1 MSQPAARDRILA
13 TAARLFMRDGYR
25 ATGIDKIIAESGV
38 AKMSLY
44 RHFKSKNDLIAA
56 FLEELNEEW
65 MRDFVDKV
73 ELHFA
78 QHAQLSALADALG
91 DCFSQQDFRGCAFI
105 NVVAETG
112 TAGDMGHIA
121 QAVLHKR
128 RLESYIAALAE
139 RLGLGQPASVAA
151 DAMLCVEGMM
161 VRFQM
166 TRDPAIVQFGQRVL
180 RLIEDAAMAGSK
192 AASSSAV
199 KRARK
204 V

>member
-1 MSQPAARDRILA
+1 MSQPSARDRILE
-13 TAARLFMRDGYR
+13 TAARLFMQDGYR

-56 FLEELNEEW
+56 FLDELNESW
-65 MRDFVDKV
+65 MRDFIDKA

-78 QHAQLSALADALG
+78 QGAHLSVLADALG
-91 DCFSQQDFRGCAFI
+91 ECFSQDDFRGCAFI

-112 TAGDMGHIA
+112 AAGDMGHVR
-121 QAVLHKR
+121 QAVLHKQ

-139 RLGLGQPASVAA
+139 RIGLRQPSTVAA
-151 DAMLCVEGMM
+151 DSMVCVEGMM

-166 TRDPAIVQFGQRVL
+166 TRDPAVVQFGKRVL
-180 RLIEDAAMAGSK
+180 MLIEEAATAR
-192 AASSSAV
+192 AV
-199 KRARK
+199 
-204 V
+204 